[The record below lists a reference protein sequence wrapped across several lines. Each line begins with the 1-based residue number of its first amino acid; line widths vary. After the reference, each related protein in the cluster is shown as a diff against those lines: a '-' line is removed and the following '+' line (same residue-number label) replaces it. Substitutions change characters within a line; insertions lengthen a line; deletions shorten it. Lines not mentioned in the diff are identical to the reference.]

1 MLRPKVLKK
10 GPAVGA
16 FIYDLICRYGVM
28 DITITDQGTFYTN
41 LISFNKSPNPA
52 KDKDLPRPEPKEEKK
67 ETPPPPEK
75 EKSDAATSTERK
87 ISSSDSS
94 EQQAS
99 GDDGGGGEKPKGE
112 AK

>member
-41 LISFNKSPNPA
+41 LISFNKSHFA
-52 KDKDLPRPEPKEEKK
+52 GWLF
-67 ETPPPPEK
+67 
-75 EKSDAATSTERK
+75 K
-87 ISSSDSS
+87 I
-94 EQQAS
+94 EM
-99 GDDGGGGEKPKGE
+99 KYLMK
-112 AK
+112 